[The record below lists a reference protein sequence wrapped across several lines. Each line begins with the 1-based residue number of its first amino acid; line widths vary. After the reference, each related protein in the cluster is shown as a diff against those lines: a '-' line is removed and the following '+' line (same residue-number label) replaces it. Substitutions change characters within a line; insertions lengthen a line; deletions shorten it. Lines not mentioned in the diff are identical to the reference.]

1 MNRTEQKA
9 MSRESVIN
17 RAAAALLT
25 VILVGTYW
33 TALAGLVGR
42 WYSDPDYIHG
52 FLVPVFAGVL
62 LWHRR
67 AMLGGVEFKGSVWGL
82 LVLAVTCVIRVVS
95 TYYDFEILDS
105 ASLVPCLAGL
115 TLFVGGW
122 KALRWAWPAIVF
134 LVFMIPLPGFVANLM
149 GGPLQRLATIGSTYV
164 IQTLGISAV
173 AEGNVISLSDSTI
186 GVAEVCNGLRNMMLF
201 LAVCVGLVFISERT
215 VIEKVIIVL
224 SAAVIALL
232 ANIVRIAATAVLH
245 ETVSHH
251 AATTL
256 YHDLA
261 GWFMMPLA
269 VVFLWLELA
278 YLNHVFVR
286 EPTADA

>member
-1 MNRTEQKA
+1 
-9 MSRESVIN
+9 
-17 RAAAALLT
+17 
-25 VILVGTYW
+25 
-33 TALAGLVGR
+33 
-42 WYSDPDYIHG
+42 
-52 FLVPVFAGVL
+52 
-62 LWHRR
+62 
-67 AMLGGVEFKGSVWGL
+67 
-82 LVLAVTCVIRVVS
+82 
-95 TYYDFEILDS
+95 
-105 ASLVPCLAGL
+105 
-115 TLFVGGW
+115 
-122 KALRWAWPAIVF
+122 
-134 LVFMIPLPGFVANLM
+134 MIPLPGFVANLM